1 MLSVLTVNI
10 GAASPE
16 RARLLLDWL
25 ARRPE
30 EVLVIT
36 ETSAGPGTSWLLD
49 RFRHA
54 GFAVIKTPDA
64 DGERGSAL
72 VSRVR
77 VARDLTAEFAAVSVP
92 CRVSAAVLGTEP
104 AIPVIGVYVPSRDR
118 SAGKTERKQR
128 FIRTLVEAC
137 DKLPWDLREHL
148 VLGGD
153 YNVIG
158 RTHRPLHP
166 GFLPFEFGLLEGLRE
181 RGLVDAYEHVA
192 PGEHVLGGALRGS
205 SASDEQP
212 GFDIACDAGLG
223 EVGAGDQ
230 QDAPVGDGEFGV
242 HLGTRLAPAPS
253 RPVPQLNAVDAG
265 ERLVGLVAGQGTARA
280 LKGLDD
286 DGDHDP
292 AYCGGAERVG

>member
-30 EVLVIT
+30 EVLVLT
-36 ETSAGPGTSWLLD
+36 ETSAGPGTAWLLD
-49 RFRHA
+49 RFRRA
-54 GFAVIKTPDA
+54 GFTVIKTPDA

-104 AIPVIGVYVPSRDR
+104 AISVIGVYVPSRDR

-137 DKLPWDLREHL
+137 DKLPGDLREHL

-192 PGEHVLGGALRGS
+192 PGEQAYSWIGRTGDGYRYDYLHVG
-205 SASDEQP
+205 P
-212 GFDIACDAGLG
+212 GLAGLIG
-223 EVGAGDQ
+223 TCSYLHETRQFGLTDHAAMTLTLHA
-230 QDAPVGDGEFGV
+230 DATPLETG
-242 HLGTRLAPAPS
+242 
-253 RPVPQLNAVDAG
+253 
-265 ERLVGLVAGQGTARA
+265 
-280 LKGLDD
+280 
-286 DGDHDP
+286 DP
-292 AYCGGAERVG
+292 AGTETATDGTLTLF